1 MKSMLEMPTAIGSI
15 DRRRLTE
22 RTCLLMKLQQL
33 EKEELQEMSMVEVAF
48 EIMKDERTPYDYYD
62 LVNKVAEVKEMSKEE
77 VEQRISNLYTDMN
90 IDGRFHS
97 LGDNRWGLKSWYPLE
112 QAEEEITTPVKP
124 RKKAKAALDDVDT
137 LDDGFE
143 DYEDEYEDLEDEL
156 DEISNGDDLDEDDDD
171 TDFDDTDEDLDL
183 DDTDDDEDLEEDDE
197 DLR

>member
-1 MKSMLEMPTAIGSI
+1 
-15 DRRRLTE
+15 
-22 RTCLLMKLQQL
+22 MKLQEL
-33 EKEELQEMSMVEVAF
+33 EKEAIQEMSMVEIAF
-48 EIMKDERTPYDYYD
+48 EIMKDERQPYDYYD
-62 LVNKVAEVKEMSKEE
+62 LVQKVAEVKEMSKEE
-77 VEQRISNLYTDMN
+77 VEQRIANLYTDMN

-156 DEISNGDDLDEDDDD
+156 DEISNDDDLDEDEDEDED
-171 TDFDDTDEDLDL
+171 VDFDDTDDDIDDL
-183 DDTDDDEDLEEDDE
+183 DDTDDEDAEDEEDD
-197 DLR
+197 LR